1 MRSITR
7 HLIPQLAA
15 LAPELIIFD
24 KGGTLISFHGMWSGW
39 VIELARRL
47 EVAAGNPVAGR
58 LFRAMGFDSRS
69 RHIAHDGRLATTP
82 MAGLRALTVDVLCEA
97 GLPRQASEAAVAA
110 AWYAPDPVEQTRPLT
125 DLAALFRGLRDSGL
139 KIAVATVD
147 DRGPTEATFAAL
159 GVDSLVDAL
168 VGGDDGVPLKPA
180 PDMVWAV
187 CEVAGVDPAQSVVVG
202 DAVTDLHMGRA
213 AGAGL
218 VVAVL
223 TGVAPE
229 EALTPHADL
238 VLESAA
244 DLTHTEYIP

>member
-147 DRGPTEATFAAL
+147 DRAPTEATFAAL
-159 GVDSLVDAL
+159 GVDSFVDVL
-168 VGGDDGVPLKPA
+168 VGGDNGLSIKPA
-180 PDMVWAV
+180 PDMVWVV
-187 CEVAGVDPAQSVVVG
+187 CQATS
-202 DAVTDLHMGRA
+202 
-213 AGAGL
+213 
-218 VVAVL
+218 
-223 TGVAPE
+223 VAP
-229 EALTPHADL
+229 A
-238 VLESAA
+238 
-244 DLTHTEYIP
+244 